1 MAWPSGKANGMEE
14 YFSTSIT
21 SIKKNSKYLFK
32 FTLPTHNSHSSI
44 HEITSPQ
51 ICHGLEVDTHILPL
65 NMVNM
70 IHVVKRE
77 VGNKD
82 GI

>member
-1 MAWPSGKANGMEE
+1 MFFHVNNI
-14 YFSTSIT
+14 YQ
-21 SIKKNSKYLFK
+21 KNSKYLFK
-32 FTLPTHNSHSSI
+32 FTLPTHDSHSST

-51 ICHGLEVDTHILPL
+51 IWHGLGVDTHIFPL